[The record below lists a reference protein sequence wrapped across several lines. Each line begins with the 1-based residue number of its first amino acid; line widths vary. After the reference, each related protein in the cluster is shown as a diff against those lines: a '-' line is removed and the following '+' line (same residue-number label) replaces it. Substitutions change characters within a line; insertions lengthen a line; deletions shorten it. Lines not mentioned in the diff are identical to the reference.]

1 MQRGTEYFEI
11 LIIII
16 SVLVLLVFPLGEFF
30 PIKVYSQIPYLP
42 NQQQQQQQQ
51 QKQSPRNEKNQVA
64 IFNVGNINNNTNN
77 NNNNKNRVAI
87 ITFGDA
93 WKSEY
98 TTAKPI
104 LDKYGFK
111 ASYFIP
117 CNYPDLKHTAMT
129 WQDIAALH
137 NDGMD
142 IGSKGMND
150 ILVTDLSASAL
161 DFEIGQSKQCFYN
174 HGIDAIAFAT
184 PHGEGSNN
192 ATVVDTI
199 AKYYDF
205 AINGHSNLMFLHCDG
220 WKQYST
226 QTDCRTFDD
235 SGQVTFANRYVIREW
250 AHNGRD
256 TADFHN
262 DTQIFPQFVQE
273 VNSQTKYNSNGTI
286 NAIPILAYHK
296 IDDQGTPESTDI
308 ALFDAEMKYLHD
320 SGVRVITLSD
330 LGYDENSNSLYI
342 K

>member
-1 MQRGTEYFEI
+1 MQRGAGYFEI

-16 SVLVLLVFPLGEFF
+16 ISLIVLLVFPLGEFL
-30 PIKVYSQIPYLP
+30 PIIAYSQIPYLP
-42 NQQQQQQQQ
+42 NQQQQ
-51 QKQSPRNEKNQVA
+51 SLPTEKRA
-64 IFNVGNINNNTNN
+64 IFNGGNIN
-77 NNNNKNRVAI
+77 NNNNKNKVAI

-117 CNYPDLKHTAMT
+117 CNYPDLKRTAMT

-142 IGSKGMND
+142 IESKGMND

-161 DFEIGQSKQCFYN
+161 DFEIGQSKQCFYT

-192 ATVVDTI
+192 ATVVNAI

-205 AINGHSNLMFLHCDG
+205 AINGHSDLMFLHCDG
-220 WKQYST
+220 WKHYSA

-235 SGQVTFANRYVIREW
+235 SGQVTYANRYVIREW
-250 AHNGRD
+250 SHNARD
-256 TADFHN
+256 TTDLHN
-262 DTQIFPQFVQE
+262 DTKIFPLFVQE
-273 VNSQTKYNSNGTI
+273 VNSQTKCNNNGTI

-320 SGVRVITLSD
+320 NGVRVITLSD

>member
-1 MQRGTEYFEI
+1 MQRGARYFEI
-11 LIIII
+11 LIIIVFLI
-16 SVLVLLVFPLGEFF
+16 VLLVLPLGEFL
-30 PIKVYSQIPYLP
+30 PTIAYSQIPYLP
-42 NQQQQQQQQ
+42 NQQR
-51 QKQSPRNEKNQVA
+51 QSSPAEKNQGA
-64 IFNVGNINNNTNN
+64 IFNGGNIN
-77 NNNNKNRVAI
+77 NNNNKNKVAI

-129 WQDIAALH
+129 WQDVATLH

-142 IGSKGMND
+142 IASKGMND

-161 DFEIGQSKQCFYN
+161 AFEIGQSKQCFYN

-184 PHGEGSNN
+184 PHNEGSNN
-192 ATVVDTI
+192 STVVNTI

-205 AINGHSNLMFLHCDG
+205 AINGHSDLMFLHCDG
-220 WKQYST
+220 WKHYSA

-235 SGQVTFANRYVIREW
+235 SGQVTYANRYVIREW
-250 AHNGRD
+250 SHNARD
-256 TADFHN
+256 TTDLHN
-262 DTQIFPQFVQE
+262 DTKIFQLFVQE
-273 VNSQTKYNSNGTI
+273 VNSQAKYNNNNNNGTI

-320 SGVRVITLSD
+320 NGVRVITLSD

>member
-1 MQRGTEYFEI
+1 MQRGAVHFEI
-11 LIIII
+11 LIIISLI
-16 SVLVLLVFPLGEFF
+16 VLLVFPLGEFL
-30 PIKVYSQIPYLP
+30 PIIAYSQIPYLP
-42 NQQQQQQQQ
+42 NQQQQL
-51 QKQSPRNEKNQVA
+51 PPTEKNQGA
-64 IFNVGNINNNTNN
+64 IFNDGNINN
-77 NNNNKNRVAI
+77 NNNNKNKVAI

-117 CNYPDLKHTAMT
+117 CNYPDLKRTAMT

-142 IGSKGMND
+142 IASKGMND

-161 DFEIGQSKQCFYN
+161 AFEIGQSKQCFYS

-192 ATVVDTI
+192 ATVVNTI
-199 AKYYDF
+199 AKYYDL
-205 AINGHSNLMFLHCDG
+205 AINGHSDLMFLHCDG
-220 WKQYST
+220 WKHYSA

-235 SGQVTFANRYVIREW
+235 SGQVTYANRYVIREW
-250 AHNGRD
+250 SHNARD
-256 TADFHN
+256 TIDLHN
-262 DTQIFPQFVQE
+262 DTKIFQLFVQE
-273 VNSQTKYNSNGTI
+273 VNSQSKYNNNNDGTI

-320 SGVRVITLSD
+320 NGVRVITLSD

>member
-1 MQRGTEYFEI
+1 MQRGAGYFEI
-11 LIIII
+11 LITII
-16 SVLVLLVFPLGEFF
+16 SIIVLLVFPLGEFL
-30 PIKVYSQIPYLP
+30 PIIAYSQIPFLP
-42 NQQQQQQQQ
+42 NQQQQ
-51 QKQSPRNEKNQVA
+51 SPPPTEKNHGA
-64 IFNVGNINNNTNN
+64 IFNVGNINNNN
-77 NNNNKNRVAI
+77 NNNNKNKVAI

-117 CNYPDLKHTAMT
+117 CNYPDLKRTAMT

-142 IGSKGMND
+142 IASKGMND

-192 ATVVDTI
+192 ATVVNTI

-205 AINGHSNLMFLHCDG
+205 AINGHSDLMFLHCDG
-220 WKQYST
+220 WKQYSA

-262 DTQIFPQFVQE
+262 DTQIFQQFVQE
-273 VNSQTKYNSNGTI
+273 VNSQNKYNNNNNGTI

-320 SGVRVITLSD
+320 NGVRVITLSD

>member
-1 MQRGTEYFEI
+1 MQRGARYFEI
-11 LIIII
+11 LIIIVFLI
-16 SVLVLLVFPLGEFF
+16 VLLVLPLGEFL
-30 PIKVYSQIPYLP
+30 PTIAYSQIPYLP
-42 NQQQQQQQQ
+42 NQQR
-51 QKQSPRNEKNQVA
+51 QSSPAEKNQGA
-64 IFNVGNINNNTNN
+64 IFNGGNINNNNNTNN
-77 NNNNKNRVAI
+77 NKNKVAI

-129 WQDIAALH
+129 WQDVATLH

-142 IGSKGMND
+142 IASKGMND

-161 DFEIGQSKQCFYN
+161 AFEIGQSKQCFYN

-184 PHGEGSNN
+184 PHNEGSNN
-192 ATVVDTI
+192 STVVNTI

-205 AINGHSNLMFLHCDG
+205 AINGHSDLMFLHCDG
-220 WKQYST
+220 WKHYSA

-235 SGQVTFANRYVIREW
+235 SGQVTYANRYVIREW
-250 AHNGRD
+250 SHNARD
-256 TADFHN
+256 TTDLHN
-262 DTQIFPQFVQE
+262 DTKIFQLFVQE
-273 VNSQTKYNSNGTI
+273 VNSQAKYNNNNGTI

-320 SGVRVITLSD
+320 NGVRVITLSD